1 VTASDGFNATSALTG
16 PVTVPDHPPTVGI
29 DDPLPGDVFTSDEP
43 VILRT
48 SSWDMEDGDL
58 SDSQFHWTDSVNGD
72 LGSGSEL
79 SLDASTLAPGS
90 HIFTVTVT
98 DSAGHQSSTN
108 VTVTVQ
114 RLLPV
119 PLSATIVG
127 DHVELTWADSA
138 STLAVWATFSLDSP
152 SWFLVEGVPTD
163 DGVNLVL
170 DVPMI
175 EDALYY
181 RLADP

>member
-1 VTASDGFNATSALTG
+1 VTI
-16 PVTVPDHPPTVGI
+16 PDHPPTVEI
-29 DDPLPGDVFTSDEP
+29 DDPLPDDVFTADEP
-43 VILRT
+43 APGTWRT
-48 SSWDMEDGDL
+48 AICL
-58 SDSQFHWTDSVNGD
+58 DSQFHWTDNVNGD